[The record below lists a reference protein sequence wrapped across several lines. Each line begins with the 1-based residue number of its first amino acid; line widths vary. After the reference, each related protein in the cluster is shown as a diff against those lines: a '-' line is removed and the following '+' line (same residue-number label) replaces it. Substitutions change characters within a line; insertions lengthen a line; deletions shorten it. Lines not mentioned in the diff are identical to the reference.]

1 MFSLEKRGFG
11 DDSGDSLD
19 DSPGAKA
26 AHKTVISTGGS
37 TCRHGHAW
45 IGRKAK
51 AIGQKCEKP
60 WENQGFLAERTGTE
74 QPTNSL
80 GKTGVPK

>member
-1 MFSLEKRGFG
+1 MFSLEKRGFE

-19 DSPGAKA
+19 DSPGGKA
-26 AHKTVISTGGS
+26 AHETMIFSGGS

-51 AIGQKCEKP
+51 GTSPKCEKP
-60 WENQGFLAERTGTE
+60 WENQGF
-74 QPTNSL
+74 
-80 GKTGVPK
+80 